1 MAFTKVS
8 VDDAAKQYYKL
19 LWGEYGEELVK
30 NIPRR
35 IKAMLLESRKVA
47 SIDDKAVVLPL
58 AHARKGTDLVL
69 EGLYK
74 DATIRLVFQATISNN
89 GNIGNLKSFEI
100 R

>member
-8 VDDAAKQYYKL
+8 IDESAKQYWKL

-35 IKAMLLESRKVA
+35 VKASLLDSKRVA
-47 SIDDKAVVLPL
+47 SIDENALVLPL
-58 AHARKGTDLVL
+58 AHAKKGTDLML

-74 DATIRLVFQATISNN
+74 DATIRLVFQATISDK
-89 GNIGNLKSFEI
+89 GDIKDLKNFEI